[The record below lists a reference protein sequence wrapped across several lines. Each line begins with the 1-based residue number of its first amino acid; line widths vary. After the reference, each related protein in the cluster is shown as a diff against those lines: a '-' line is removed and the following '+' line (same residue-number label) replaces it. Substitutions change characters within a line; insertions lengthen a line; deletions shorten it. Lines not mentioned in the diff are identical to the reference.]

1 MRAKLIFLILD
12 VHYQTDV
19 VQKLDSAKVAGIR
32 FQGIE
37 TNEILS
43 EHTVNVNNVA
53 PYESGQFYKR
63 ELPCLLALINQIDEP
78 FDAIIID
85 GYVFLDGVTKAGL
98 GKYLYDN
105 LANKKPIIGI
115 AKNHFYDIT
124 EDYAVWRGISKHP
137 LYVTSIG
144 IEITKAKEMVSRM
157 DGDHRMPKMVTYV
170 DKIGRVI
177 N

>member
-1 MRAKLIFLILD
+1 MTYLILD
-12 VHYQTDV
+12 VYYQESEESSNT
-19 VQKLDSAKVAGIR
+19 KAIVAGVR
-32 FQGIE
+32 FSGIE
-37 TNEILS
+37 QVHVLS
-43 EHTVNVNNVA
+43 EHIIEVNDVA

-63 ELPCLLALINQIDEP
+63 EMPCLLALINQINEP
-78 FDAIIID
+78 FDVIIID
-85 GYVFLDGVTKAGL
+85 GYVFLDGVSKAGL

-144 IEITKAKEMVSRM
+144 IDITKAKELVSEM
-157 DGDHRMPKMVTYV
+157 EGGHRMPKMVNYV
-170 DKIGRVI
+170 DKLGRHLKTS
-177 N
+177 

>member
-1 MRAKLIFLILD
+1 MIFLILD
-12 VHYQTDV
+12 VHYKESQEIDAIT
-19 VQKLDSAKVAGIR
+19 ATVAGIR
-32 FQGIE
+32 FEGIE
-37 TNEILS
+37 QSRVLS
-43 EHTVNVNNVA
+43 EHIVEVNDVA
-53 PYESGQFYKR
+53 PYEPGQFYKR
-63 ELPCLLALINQIDEP
+63 EMPCLLALINQIKEP
-78 FDAIIID
+78 FDVIIID
-85 GYVFLDGVTKAGL
+85 GYVFLDSVGKAGL

-144 IEITKAKEMVSRM
+144 IEIKKAKEMISRM
-157 DGDHRMPKMVTYV
+157 DGDNRMPKMVTYV
-170 DKIGRVI
+170 DKLGRVI

>member
-1 MRAKLIFLILD
+1 MIYLILD
-12 VHYQTDV
+12 VHYKEGQETDAV
-19 VQKLDSAKVAGIR
+19 TATVAGIR
-32 FQGIE
+32 FEGIKQSRIL
-37 TNEILS
+37 NEY
-43 EHTVNVNNVA
+43 TVEVNDVA

-63 ELPCLLALINQIDEP
+63 EMPCLLALINQIDEP

-85 GYVFLDGVTKAGL
+85 GYVFLDGVSKAGL

-115 AKNHFYDIT
+115 AKNHFYDIP

-137 LYVTSIG
+137 LYVTSTG
-144 IEITKAKEMVSRM
+144 IEIKKAKEMISRM
-157 DGDHRMPKMVTYV
+157 DGDNRMPKMVTYV
-170 DKIGRVI
+170 DKLGRVI

>member
-1 MRAKLIFLILD
+1 MIYLILD
-12 VHYQTDV
+12 VHYKEGQETDAV
-19 VQKLDSAKVAGIR
+19 TATVAGIR
-32 FQGIE
+32 FEGIKQSRIL
-37 TNEILS
+37 NEY
-43 EHTVNVNNVA
+43 TVEVNDVA

-63 ELPCLLALINQIDEP
+63 EMPCLLALINQIDEP

-85 GYVFLDGVTKAGL
+85 GYVFLDGVSKAGL

-105 LANKKPIIGI
+105 LSNKKPIIGI
-115 AKNHFYDIT
+115 AKNHFYDIP

-144 IEITKAKEMVSRM
+144 IEIKKAKEMISRM
-157 DGDHRMPKMVTYV
+157 DGDNRMPKMVTYV
-170 DKIGRVI
+170 DKLGRVI

>member
-1 MRAKLIFLILD
+1 LIYLILD
-12 VHYQTDV
+12 VHYKEGQETDAV
-19 VQKLDSAKVAGIR
+19 TATVAGIR
-32 FQGIE
+32 FEGIKQSR
-37 TNEILS
+37 ILS
-43 EHTVNVNNVA
+43 EHLVKVNDVA

-63 ELPCLLALINQIDEP
+63 EMPCLLALINQIDEP

-85 GYVFLDGVTKAGL
+85 GYVFLDGVSKAGL

-105 LANKKPIIGI
+105 LVNKKPIIGI

-124 EDYAVWRGISKHP
+124 EDYAIWRGISKHP

-144 IEITKAKEMVSRM
+144 INITTAKKMVSEM
-157 DGDHRMPKMVTYV
+157 EGEHRMPKMVSDV
-170 DKIGRVI
+170 DKLGRVI

>member
-1 MRAKLIFLILD
+1 MIYLILD
-12 VHYQTDV
+12 VYYQENHETNDTTATV
-19 VQKLDSAKVAGIR
+19 TGVR

-37 TNEILS
+37 QSDIIS
-43 EHTVNVNNVA
+43 EHIIEIDKVA

-63 ELPCLLALINQIDEP
+63 EMPCLLALINQIEEP
-78 FDAIIID
+78 FDVIIID
-85 GYVFLDGVTKAGL
+85 GYVFLDGISKAGL

-105 LANKKPIIGI
+105 LIDKKPVIGI
-115 AKNHFYDIT
+115 AKNHFYDIP

-144 IEITKAKEMVSRM
+144 IEVKNAKELVSKM

-170 DKIGRVI
+170 DKLGRHLKT

>member
-37 TNEILS
+37 TNKILS
-43 EHTVNVNNVA
+43 EHIVNVNNVA
-53 PYESGQFYKR
+53 PYKSGQFYKR

-137 LYVTSIG
+137 LYVTSVG
-144 IEITKAKEMVSRM
+144 IENENAKEIVSKM

-170 DKIGRVI
+170 DKLGRVI

>member
-1 MRAKLIFLILD
+1 MIYLILD
-12 VHYQTDV
+12 VHYKEGQETDAV
-19 VQKLDSAKVAGIR
+19 TATVAGIR
-32 FQGIE
+32 FEGIKQSRIL
-37 TNEILS
+37 NEY
-43 EHTVNVNNVA
+43 TVEVNDVA

-63 ELPCLLALINQIDEP
+63 EMPCLLALINQIDEP

-85 GYVFLDGVTKAGL
+85 GYVFLDGVSKAGL

-115 AKNHFYDIT
+115 AKNHFYDIP
-124 EDYAVWRGISKHP
+124 EDYAVWRGTSKHP

-144 IEITKAKEMVSRM
+144 IEIKKAKEMISRM
-157 DGDHRMPKMVTYV
+157 DGDNRMPKMVTYV
-170 DKIGRVI
+170 DKLGRVI